1 MNQERE
7 GQMKNL
13 GWAVLAGS
21 AARICFHFPEI
32 IVWALFAAILYVTF
46 VRPFRTF
53 FGNSSNEEE

>member
-1 MNQERE
+1 
-7 GQMKNL
+7 MKNL

-53 FGNSSNEEE
+53 FGNSNNEEE